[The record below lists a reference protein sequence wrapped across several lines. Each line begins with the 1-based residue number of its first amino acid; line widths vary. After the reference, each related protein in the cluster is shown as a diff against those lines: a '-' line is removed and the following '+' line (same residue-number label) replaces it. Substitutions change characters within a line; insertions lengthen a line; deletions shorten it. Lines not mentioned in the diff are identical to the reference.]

1 MFYANHDSSFADRKK
16 GIDACLARAKELVEK
31 KEPRSLAFV
40 GHVVELWE
48 ALLEASKTG
57 YLTPDIG
64 SDQTSLHNPY
74 AGGYYPM
81 MAAEPDKFKDGVHKA
96 LVRHVNAVNA
106 LTESH
111 NLYFFDYGNA
121 FLLMAGRAGANIT

>member
-1 MFYANHDSSFADRKK
+1 M
-16 GIDACLARAKELVEK
+16 GRAKELVEK
-31 KEPRSLAFV
+31 GEPRSLAFV

-48 ALLEASKTG
+48 ALLETSKSG

-74 AGGYYPM
+74 AGGYYPVGLSFKEGKEM
-81 MAAEPDKFKDGVHKA
+81 MAENPEKFKDGVHKA
-96 LVRHVNAVNA
+96 LVRHVSAVNA
-106 LTESH
+106 ITENH

-121 FLLMAGRAGANIT
+121 FL